1 MKNEVKKLIMGV
13 ALVELMLVTA
23 LTITSCTDSNASIEA
38 VEAMGMTDVQIIGY
52 SPFSCSNDDFSSTE
66 FSAVNSLGYAF
77 TAYPSSLIILILIL
91 PPHRTVLK

>member
-66 FSAVNSLGYAF
+66 FSAVNSQGQHVNGVVCCGLLF
-77 TAYPSSLIILILIL
+77 KNC
-91 PPHRTVLK
+91 TVRW